1 MSIANRFKSK
11 IRHVNN
17 HILINIQ
24 DRKYQKLKGQV
35 KRFIQKNKKLDHSM
49 ILNNMNIDY
58 DTLMRIIA
66 ELKSDGDL
74 I

>member
-1 MSIANRFKSK
+1 MSLANK
-11 IRHVNN
+11 IQIKNPICNN
-17 HILINIQ
+17 HKLINIQ
-24 DRKYQKLKGQV
+24 NRKCQKLKGQV
-35 KRFIQKNKKLDHSM
+35 KRFIQKNKKIDHSM

>member
-1 MSIANRFKSK
+1 
-11 IRHVNN
+11 
-17 HILINIQ
+17 LINIQ

-35 KRFIQKNKKLDHSM
+35 KCFIQKNKKVDHTM
-49 ILNNMNIDY
+49 ILNNMDIDY

-66 ELKSDGDL
+66 ELKSDGNL

>member
-1 MSIANRFKSK
+1 LN
-11 IRHVNN
+11 
-17 HILINIQ
+17 NIQ

-35 KRFIQKNKKLDHSM
+35 KGFIQKNKKLDHAM
-49 ILNNMNIDY
+49 ILNNMDIDY

-66 ELKSDGDL
+66 ELKSEGNL

>member
-1 MSIANRFKSK
+1 MSLAIRLIQNPICNNRKL
-11 IRHVNN
+11 N
-17 HILINIQ
+17 NIQ
-24 DRKYQKLKGQV
+24 DRKYQKLKGRV

-49 ILNNMNIDY
+49 ILNNMDINY

-66 ELKSDGDL
+66 ELKSEGNL

>member
-1 MSIANRFKSK
+1 M
-11 IRHVNN
+11 
-17 HILINIQ
+17 INIQ

-35 KRFIQKNKKLDHSM
+35 KRLIQKSKKLDHSM

-66 ELKSDGDL
+66 DLKSDGDL

>member
-1 MSIANRFKSK
+1 MSLAIRFNSNPICNGKL
-11 IRHVNN
+11 N
-17 HILINIQ
+17 NIQ

-35 KRFIQKNKKLDHSM
+35 KRFIQKNKKLDHTM
-49 ILNNMNIDY
+49 ILNNMDIDY

-66 ELKSDGDL
+66 ELKSDGNL

>member
-1 MSIANRFKSK
+1 
-11 IRHVNN
+11 
-17 HILINIQ
+17 LINIQ

-35 KRFIQKNKKLDHSM
+35 KRFIQKKKKIDNSM

>member
-1 MSIANRFKSK
+1 M
-11 IRHVNN
+11 
-17 HILINIQ
+17 INIR

-35 KRFIQKNKKLDHSM
+35 KRFIQKNKKIDHSM